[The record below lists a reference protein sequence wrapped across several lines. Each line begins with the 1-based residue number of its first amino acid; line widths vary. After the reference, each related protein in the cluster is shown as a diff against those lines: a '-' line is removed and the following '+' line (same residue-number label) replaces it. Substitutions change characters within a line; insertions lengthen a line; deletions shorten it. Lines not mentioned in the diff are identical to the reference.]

1 MSVVIFIK
9 GEIIVLAAAKRNTL
23 FFIFVR
29 GKQIVN
35 PFKLTLNTLT
45 L

>member
-1 MSVVIFIK
+1 MVIFIK
-9 GEIIVLAAAKRNTL
+9 GEIIVLGAANRNTL
-23 FFIFVR
+23 FFIFLR
-29 GKQIVN
+29 GMHIVN